1 MPDEPNPDPSGDSRR
16 RAYLKGLLR
25 DLDALERMLEGGVLE
40 SGVRRIGAEQEV
52 AIVDRS
58 GGPFPIADEL
68 LRSLPPGPFT
78 NELGRFNLEVN
89 FNPIAVG
96 AHALRD
102 LEQQVHAH
110 LGQLRAVARQHD
122 AMILLVGI
130 MPSLSR
136 DDLVIGNLTDKP
148 RYHELNDALSRLR
161 GGPYELNIDGI
172 DELSIT
178 HDNIMLEACNTSFQV
193 HFQVDPEHFA
203 RWYNI
208 AQLASAPVLAA
219 STNSPVLLNRRL
231 WSETRIALFQ
241 QSIDTRTA
249 ETSGRRM
256 PPRVSFGTDWVRDN
270 ILEIFREDIARFK
283 PLFYDIPE
291 EDSLAVLRD
300 GGVPSLDALRR
311 FNGTV
316 YRWNRPCYGVLDGRP
331 HLRIENR
338 MLPAGPTPIDEVANT
353 ALWLGLLREL
363 NDTVG
368 DVASL
373 LPFDRVAQ
381 GFFAAARHGLHAQ
394 IHWID
399 GELHPAREL
408 ILDRILPMSAR
419 GLAAGGIDASD
430 IERYLGVIEERV
442 RSGRTGSAWIIDSI
456 AAAGSGHPSGQLY
469 SRISEGIAERQLH
482 NAPVHTWRTLSAHE
496 FEGDQRHVSRV
507 SQFMATE
514 LFTVHEDDVI
524 DLVTNLM
531 DWKHLRQIPVEND
544 AHELVGLVTYRH
556 LLRHLR
562 RLGVATEESASES
575 VPVASI
581 MERNVISI
589 ASDASSLEAYQLM
602 RERGISCLPVI
613 ENGKL
618 VGMVTDE
625 DFIRISDGRIRDFLD
640 S

>member
-193 HFQVDPEHFA
+193 HFQVDPDSFA

-219 STNSPVLLNRRL
+219 ATNSPVLLNRRL
-231 WSETRIALFQ
+231 WRETRIALFQ
-241 QSIDTRTA
+241 QSIDTRTPQS
-249 ETSGRRM
+249 SGRRI
-256 PPRVSFGTDWVRDN
+256 PP
-270 ILEIFREDIARFK
+270 
-283 PLFYDIPE
+283 
-291 EDSLAVLRD
+291 
-300 GGVPSLDALRR
+300 
-311 FNGTV
+311 
-316 YRWNRPCYGVLDGRP
+316 
-331 HLRIENR
+331 
-338 MLPAGPTPIDEVANT
+338 
-353 ALWLGLLREL
+353 
-363 NDTVG
+363 
-368 DVASL
+368 
-373 LPFDRVAQ
+373 
-381 GFFAAARHGLHAQ
+381 
-394 IHWID
+394 
-399 GELHPAREL
+399 
-408 ILDRILPMSAR
+408 
-419 GLAAGGIDASD
+419 
-430 IERYLGVIEERV
+430 
-442 RSGRTGSAWIIDSI
+442 
-456 AAAGSGHPSGQLY
+456 
-469 SRISEGIAERQLH
+469 
-482 NAPVHTWRTLSAHE
+482 
-496 FEGDQRHVSRV
+496 
-507 SQFMATE
+507 
-514 LFTVHEDDVI
+514 
-524 DLVTNLM
+524 
-531 DWKHLRQIPVEND
+531 
-544 AHELVGLVTYRH
+544 
-556 LLRHLR
+556 
-562 RLGVATEESASES
+562 
-575 VPVASI
+575 
-581 MERNVISI
+581 
-589 ASDASSLEAYQLM
+589 
-602 RERGISCLPVI
+602 
-613 ENGKL
+613 
-618 VGMVTDE
+618 
-625 DFIRISDGRIRDFLD
+625 
-640 S
+640 